1 MGSSFYDRKVYSMHY
16 IKQQRLIMPNAI
28 IMKTRTINKMMMAL
42 PLGSVD
48 AARLVMECV
57 EGLGARAEG
66 LSRVELMELVR
77 RVMREGIAAVLAAER
92 TVPFERAAWESVV
105 ARAGRR
111 PTTTRDLRHYVRR
124 MLKDEHFA
132 KLPLRAMTVGQCRE
146 MLHKVFGHSAH
157 AFRKARAILHSIFAY
172 GQRREWCDGN
182 PVARIEVPPV
192 QEQAIAPLSNE
203 EVGRLREVV
212 EQRRFLDMRFSLSL
226 LLYSGVR
233 PAEVERLRP
242 DDVCWEERQVIIRP
256 QRSKTGG
263 GRVVPLRAL
272 PGMRAQDCRIP
283 RNWQNRWLALRRA
296 AGFTHWVPDVCR
308 HTFASYH
315 AAHFRNLPELQ
326 LEMGHR
332 DLSLLRSR
340 YMTPAA
346 KKDARVFWK
355 MQRE

>member
-1 MGSSFYDRKVYSMHY
+1 M
-16 IKQQRLIMPNAI
+16 N
-28 IMKTRTINKMMMAL
+28 TRTINKMMMAL
-42 PLGSVD
+42 PLGGVD

-66 LSRVELMELVR
+66 LGRVELMELVR
-77 RVMREGIAAVLAAER
+77 RVMREGIAAVQAAER
-92 TVPFERAAWESVV
+92 TVPFEQAAWESVE

-111 PTTTRDLRHYVRR
+111 PTTMRDLRHYVRR
-124 MLKDEHFA
+124 MLKIEGFA
-132 KLPLRAMTVGQCRE
+132 QLPLRAMTAGQCRE
-146 MLHKVFGHSAH
+146 MLHQAFGHSPH
-157 AFRKARAILHSIFAY
+157 AYRKGRAILHSIFAH
-172 GQRREWCDGN
+172 GIRREWCDGN

-192 QEQAIAPLSNE
+192 QEKPIEPLSNE
-203 EVGRLREVV
+203 EVGRLRETV
-212 EQRRFLDMRFSLSL
+212 EMRRFRDMRFSLSL

-242 DDVCWEERQVIIRP
+242 EDVCWEERQVIIRP

-272 PGMRAQDCRIP
+272 PGLRAKDCRVP

-315 AAHFRNLPELQ
+315 AAHFRNLTELQ

-332 DLSLLRSR
+332 DLNLLRTR
-340 YMTPAA
+340 YMAPTAQNAA
-346 KKDARVFWK
+346 RDFWRELRIKD
-355 MQRE
+355 